1 MGAIISY
8 QEQILNIQES
18 WRQDVNLT
26 PFQSHVNKNKLTKML
41 MHKFVDVF
49 VCQVRWIYLLK
60 FISCQVQHAKVS

>member
-18 WRQDVNLT
+18 WRQGVNLT

-41 MHKFVDVF
+41 MHKFVDIF
-49 VCQVRWIYLLK
+49 VCQV
-60 FISCQVQHAKVS
+60 